1 MYSVIW
7 VERRCGW
14 LGCED
19 DDTLSRSHCNLMDEA
34 RCRCLPT
41 TPEPANMVETA
52 APSTFPLSAKRDQR
66 FRVIH
71 MHDDDALDERA
82 TCAQKK
88 INVAETGVWPTKGWL
103 ARGRKIRTMCGM
115 TRAHACH
122 SQRLLHNRLW
132 GQVSMHHPQAH
143 SNKCYRLIFKPN
155 MDEACS

>member
-1 MYSVIW
+1 MYRVIW

-52 APSTFPLSAKRDQR
+52 APSTFPLSAKRDQP
-66 FRVIH
+66 FRVICTM
-71 MHDDDALDERA
+71 MHS
-82 TCAQKK
+82 
-88 INVAETGVWPTKGWL
+88 TKGRPAHQRRSTWQKPVFGPQRDGS
-103 ARGRKIRTMCGM
+103 RGRRKIRTMCGM

-132 GQVSMHHPQAH
+132 GQVSMHQPHARSSIVSF
-143 SNKCYRLIFKPN
+143 SNRIWMKYARPY
-155 MDEACS
+155 CS